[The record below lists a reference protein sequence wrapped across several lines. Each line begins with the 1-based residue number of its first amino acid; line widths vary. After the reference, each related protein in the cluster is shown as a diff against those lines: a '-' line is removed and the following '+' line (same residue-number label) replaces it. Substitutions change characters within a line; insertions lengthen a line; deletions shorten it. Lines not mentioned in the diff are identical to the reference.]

1 MSFNAENYT
10 YDIIDYIKNSDMV
23 EDFLK
28 REASNLPGTWE
39 VRTAHNNPKFF
50 GLNVKGKGF
59 GDYNK

>member
-1 MSFNAENYT
+1 MSYNAENYT
-10 YDIIDYIKNSDMV
+10 YDIIDYIKDSDMV

-50 GLNVKGKGF
+50 GLNVKGK
-59 GDYNK
+59 